1 MLPSVSNLPA
11 PPSQPRLVV
20 TDVYQLGYSGL
31 FGVCL
36 SRRYYNGE
44 IHIEHFTCC
53 KSIAAIYYCI
63 YAEQQAA
70 QRRERSLMNR
80 LTDPDDIGAVDL
92 EGLEVADILKLTA
105 IVFVAVIVL
114 FALFMWL
121 GAVVPPLFNF

>member
-1 MLPSVSNLPA
+1 MLPPPA
-11 PPSQPRLVV
+11 YVLSPRPVREGLLVH
-20 TDVYQLGYSGL
+20 TVYQLHSGL
-31 FGVCL
+31 YVVFL
-36 SRRYYNGE
+36 KRYSHY
-44 IHIEHFTCC
+44 EHFTCC
-53 KSIAAIYYCI
+53 KSIAAIYYRI

-105 IVFVAVIVL
+105 IGFVAVIVL